1 MGFDELE
8 PVFGRLN
15 AEWSAPHKTPL
26 KPFLFHVH
34 GLSTDPSTLCVCAT
48 DFHSNTWHALKSAQE
63 LEDMRDRTG
72 IGGSWSDFVDYLIA
86 AVKSEDVKLVM
97 DGQSKV
103 GGAAHAKLVAQ
114 KAKGMPRIAIS
125 LSKLVDTAATEAM
138 ANLSLALYTTFTNL
152 LKVTLHEVVE
162 LTITTLAWIRLS
174 KSPFC
179 TYSKEKQR
187 CCELTNVLSD
197 EKMKG
202 VSSIRILCVVLTA
215 LGGKKPD
222 CSIRLAVLYNSP
234 SHQKHTDM
242 SSHLAHHHSIYQE
255 KNEIAQKQLD
265 ALLYSKRQK
274 FEKTASDTATISSS
288 LVSPVKQ
295 AAQLPSTKV
304 TNRVVPA
311 HRRARVRG
319 VLLHDTEEERQD

>member
-1 MGFDELE
+1 MF
-8 PVFGRLN
+8 
-15 AEWSAPHKTPL
+15 S
-26 KPFLFHVH
+26 
-34 GLSTDPSTLCVCAT
+34 
-48 DFHSNTWHALKSAQE
+48 
-63 LEDMRDRTG
+63 
-72 IGGSWSDFVDYLIA
+72 
-86 AVKSEDVKLVM
+86 
-97 DGQSKV
+97 
-103 GGAAHAKLVAQ
+103 GAAHAKLVAQ

-138 ANLSLALYTTFTNL
+138 ANLSLALYTTFTNVHNL
-152 LKVTLHEVVE
+152 LK
-162 LTITTLAWIRLS
+162 A
-174 KSPFC
+174 
-179 TYSKEKQR
+179 EKQR

-197 EKMKG
+197 EK
-202 VSSIRILCVVLTA
+202 
-215 LGGKKPD
+215 
-222 CSIRLAVLYNSP
+222 
-234 SHQKHTDM
+234 
-242 SSHLAHHHSIYQE
+242 E

>member
-1 MGFDELE
+1 MGFDEME
-8 PVFGRLN
+8 PIFGRLN

-86 AVKSEDVKLVM
+86 AVKSEDLKLVM

-138 ANLSLALYTTFTNL
+138 ANLSLALYTTFTNVHNL
-152 LKVTLHEVVE
+152 LK
-162 LTITTLAWIRLS
+162 A
-174 KSPFC
+174 
-179 TYSKEKQR
+179 EKQR
-187 CCELTNVLSD
+187 CCELTNVLSE
-197 EKMKG
+197 EK
-202 VSSIRILCVVLTA
+202 
-215 LGGKKPD
+215 
-222 CSIRLAVLYNSP
+222 
-234 SHQKHTDM
+234 
-242 SSHLAHHHSIYQE
+242 E

-274 FEKTASDTATISSS
+274 FENAASDTATISSS

>member
-1 MGFDELE
+1 
-8 PVFGRLN
+8 
-15 AEWSAPHKTPL
+15 
-26 KPFLFHVH
+26 
-34 GLSTDPSTLCVCAT
+34 
-48 DFHSNTWHALKSAQE
+48 
-63 LEDMRDRTG
+63 MRDRTG

-86 AVKSEDVKLVM
+86 ALKSEDVKLVM

-138 ANLSLALYTTFTNL
+138 ANLSLELYTTFTNVHNL
-152 LKVTLHEVVE
+152 LKAEQ
-162 LTITTLAWIRLS
+162 
-174 KSPFC
+174 
-179 TYSKEKQR
+179 QR
-187 CCELTNVLSD
+187 CCELINVLSE
-197 EKMKG
+197 EK
-202 VSSIRILCVVLTA
+202 
-215 LGGKKPD
+215 
-222 CSIRLAVLYNSP
+222 
-234 SHQKHTDM
+234 
-242 SSHLAHHHSIYQE
+242 E
-255 KNEIAQKQLD
+255 KNETAQKQLD

-274 FEKTASDTATISSS
+274 ITENTASDTATVSSS
-288 LVSPVKQ
+288 LESPVKQ

>member
-1 MGFDELE
+1 MGFDEME
-8 PVFGRLN
+8 PIFGRIN

-34 GLSTDPSTLCVCAT
+34 GLPSDPSTLHVCAT
-48 DFHSNTWHALKSAQE
+48 DFHSNTWDALKSAQE

-86 AVKSEDVKLVM
+86 AIKSEDVKLVM

-138 ANLSLALYTTFTNL
+138 ANLSLELYTTFTNVHNL
-152 LKVTLHEVVE
+152 LKAEQ
-162 LTITTLAWIRLS
+162 
-174 KSPFC
+174 
-179 TYSKEKQR
+179 QR
-187 CCELTNVLSD
+187 RCELTNVLTE
-197 EKMKG
+197 EK
-202 VSSIRILCVVLTA
+202 
-215 LGGKKPD
+215 
-222 CSIRLAVLYNSP
+222 
-234 SHQKHTDM
+234 
-242 SSHLAHHHSIYQE
+242 E
-255 KNEIAQKQLD
+255 KNETVQKQLD

-274 FEKTASDTATISSS
+274 ITENTASDTATVSSS
-288 LVSPVKQ
+288 LESPVKQ
-295 AAQLPSTKV
+295 AAQHPSTKV

-319 VLLHDTEEERQD
+319 VLLHDIEEERQD

>member
-1 MGFDELE
+1 MGFDEME
-8 PVFGRLN
+8 PIFGRIN

-26 KPFLFHVH
+26 KSFLFHVH
-34 GLSTDPSTLCVCAT
+34 GLPSDPSTLHVCAT
-48 DFHSNTWHALKSAQE
+48 DFHSNTWDALKSAQE

-138 ANLSLALYTTFTNL
+138 ANLSLELYTTFTNVHNL
-152 LKVTLHEVVE
+152 LKAGLYPDPCFWCYQWCHFK
-162 LTITTLAWIRLS
+162 IRQSGPIAASSLS
-174 KSPFC
+174 SSRKAAVACLYLFVFPSSVF
-179 TYSKEKQR
+179 EEQQR
-187 CCELTNVLSD
+187 CCELINVLSE
-197 EKMKG
+197 EK
-202 VSSIRILCVVLTA
+202 
-215 LGGKKPD
+215 
-222 CSIRLAVLYNSP
+222 
-234 SHQKHTDM
+234 
-242 SSHLAHHHSIYQE
+242 E
-255 KNEIAQKQLD
+255 KNETAQKQLD

-274 FEKTASDTATISSS
+274 ITENTASDTATVSSS
-288 LVSPVKQ
+288 LESPVKQ